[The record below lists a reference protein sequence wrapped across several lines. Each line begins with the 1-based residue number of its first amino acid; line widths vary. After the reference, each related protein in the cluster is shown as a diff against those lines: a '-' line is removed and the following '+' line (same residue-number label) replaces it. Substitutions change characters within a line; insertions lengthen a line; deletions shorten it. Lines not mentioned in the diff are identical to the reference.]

1 MELKLWKPFFD
12 LDREWRAFDLP
23 RLTAEMTGF
32 AFRPSIDLVK
42 ADGELVVTA
51 ELPGIDPEEV
61 EVTLADDILTI
72 KGEKTEEK
80 ETTEDDR
87 YLHERSYGT
96 FQRRIALPSGTS
108 ADKMTAHY
116 DKGVLTV
123 HVTLPEEAKPEAQK
137 IPVQVKGT

>member
-32 AFRPSIDLVK
+32 AFRPSVDLVK
-42 ADGELVVTA
+42 SDGELVVTA
-51 ELPGIDPEEV
+51 ELPGIDPNAV
-61 EVTLADDILTI
+61 EVTLADDVLTI
-72 KGEKTEEK
+72 KGEKSEER
-80 ETTEDDR
+80 ETSEDDR

-96 FQRRIALPSGTS
+96 FQRRIALPAGTS

-123 HVTLPEEAKPEAQK
+123 RVTLPEEVQPEARH
-137 IPVQVKGT
+137 IPVQVTAT

>member
-12 LDREWRAFDLP
+12 LDREWRAFDFP

-42 ADGELVVTA
+42 VDGELVMTA
-51 ELPGIDPEEV
+51 ELPGLDPDDV
-61 EVTLADDILTI
+61 EVTLADDVLTI
-72 KGEKTEEK
+72 KGEKSEER
-80 ETTEDDR
+80 ETTEDDL
-87 YLHERSYGT
+87 YLHERSYGK

-108 ADKMTAHY
+108 PDKMTAHY

-123 HVTLPEEAKPEAQK
+123 RVALPEETKPEARH
-137 IPVQVKGT
+137 IPVQVTGT

>member
-12 LDREWRAFDLP
+12 LDREWRAFDFP

-32 AFRPSIDLVK
+32 AVRPSIDLVRT
-42 ADGELVVTA
+42 DGELVVTA
-51 ELPGIDPEEV
+51 ELPGIDPNEV
-61 EVTLADDILTI
+61 EVTIADDVLTI
-72 KGEKTEEK
+72 KGEKSEEK
-80 ETTEDDR
+80 ETSEDDR

-123 HVTLPEEAKPEAQK
+123 RVTLPEEAKPEARK
-137 IPVQVKGT
+137 IPVQVTGS